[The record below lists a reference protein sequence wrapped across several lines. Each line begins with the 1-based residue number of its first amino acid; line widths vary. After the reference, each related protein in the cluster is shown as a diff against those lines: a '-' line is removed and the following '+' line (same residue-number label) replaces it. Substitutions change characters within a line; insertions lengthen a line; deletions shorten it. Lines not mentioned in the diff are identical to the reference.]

1 MNIWN
6 VRNNTSLF
14 IYQFKSVLIMKK
26 VNISIVFL
34 LFSLMINAQTPPDTV
49 WTMKYGGNDQEEAY
63 AVEPTM
69 DGGFIMASNTK
80 TFGSGLWDAWLIKTD
95 AVGNLEWSETYGGSG
110 IDNIYDVKQTPDGG
124 YIVAGRTDQDGSSY
138 SMVWLIRTDAMGD
151 TLWTKTFG
159 ENDKAELANSVEITN
174 DGGFII
180 AGMKEVEPYDDP
192 HEEFWLIKTD
202 SDGNLLWSRT
212 HGGAGYDAAFSVK
225 QSSDLGFIIIGTTEV
240 PLSLEDIRLVKT
252 NQDGMLEWE
261 KTYGGL
267 FNDAG
272 LDVIQTQDGGYMLT
286 GKIQSAVWDPFDM
299 WVIKT
304 DEDGNQI
311 WDNLFGGSAMDMGY
325 ALTADPESGYLLA
338 GITTT
343 PGTGN
348 ANGWLV
354 KIDEDGNE
362 EWTKPIGPSDMD
374 RFRDIAITAD
384 GDIILAGDA
393 GTFDN
398 TDAWLVK
405 VDYTVGIFEN
415 STDRY
420 DLHVFPNPVV
430 NQFNVYFSSPEQN
443 MVSLKLYNLQGKAHR
458 SLHHGFVSGKKQVSL
473 SADGLPDGAY
483 ILLLKTDGRIVASR
497 KIVVKAASCLR

>member
-1 MNIWN
+1 
-6 VRNNTSLF
+6 
-14 IYQFKSVLIMKK
+14 MKK
-26 VNISIVFL
+26 VNISVVFL
-34 LFSLMINAQTPPDTV
+34 LFYVIIHAQTPPDTV
-49 WTMKYGGNDQEEAY
+49 WTMSYGGNDQEEAY
-63 AVEPTM
+63 AVEPSI
-69 DGGFIMASNTK
+69 DGGFIIAANTK
-80 TFGSGLWDAWLIKTD
+80 SYGTGLWDAWLIKTD

-159 ENDKAELANSVEITN
+159 EHDKAELANSVEITN
-174 DGGFII
+174 DGGFIV

-212 HGGAGYDAAFSVK
+212 HGGAGYDAAFSVN

-325 ALTADPESGYLLA
+325 ALIADPESGYLLA

-405 VDYTVGIFEN
+405 VGYTVGVSEN
-415 STDRY
+415 KIDSY
-420 DLHVFPNPVV
+420 ELSVSPNPVCK
-430 NQFNVYFSSPEQN
+430 QFNVYFSLNERTA
-443 MVSLKLYNLQGKAHR
+443 VSLQLYNLQGGNLSSLYKAVDQ
-458 SLHHGFVSGKKQVSL
+458 GEIQVSL
-473 SADGLPDGAY
+473 SSDDLSEGVY
-483 ILLLKTDGRIVASR
+483 ILCLEAEGRIVASKR
-497 KIVVKAASCLR
+497 IIVISELKQ